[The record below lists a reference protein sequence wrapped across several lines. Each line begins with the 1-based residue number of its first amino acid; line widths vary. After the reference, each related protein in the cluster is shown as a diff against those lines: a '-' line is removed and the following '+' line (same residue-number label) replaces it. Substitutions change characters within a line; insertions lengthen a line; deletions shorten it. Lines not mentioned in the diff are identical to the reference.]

1 MSLEKIVYT
10 VEQGLRDL
18 AEQLTGNA
26 GVRAQLEQEEQRLG
40 QELETLCRG
49 LRQWQKEL
57 TTTQRRLGENQPA
70 AGLLPS
76 RIQECVTQGDGPQA
90 YKMALEL
97 DRIRREIAEDEE
109 KQPRQEQT
117 CWSLQFRVRQ
127 LLRRREEVRQKL
139 VQLD

>member
-18 AEQLTGNA
+18 AGHLTGVA
-26 GVRAQLEQEEQRLG
+26 ASRAQLEQEDERLG
-40 QELETLCRG
+40 QELEVACRG

-57 TTTQRRLGENQPA
+57 EVTRRRLGENQPA
-70 AGLLPS
+70 AVLLPS
-76 RIQECVTQGDGPQA
+76 RVEECVRRGEGPTA

-97 DRIRREIAEDEE
+97 DRIRTEIAEDEE
-109 KQPRQEQT
+109 KLPRQEQT

-127 LLRRREEVRQKL
+127 LLRQREEVRQKL
-139 VQLD
+139 ARLD